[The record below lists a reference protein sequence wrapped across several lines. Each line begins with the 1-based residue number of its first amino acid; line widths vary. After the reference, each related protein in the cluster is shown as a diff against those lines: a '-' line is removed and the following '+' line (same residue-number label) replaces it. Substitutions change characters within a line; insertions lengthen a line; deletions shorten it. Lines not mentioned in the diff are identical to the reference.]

1 MSEPFDT
8 SRLPIHGGH
17 TIFQLTALSQ
27 VVPDKALATMKV
39 LLRALTAKILSGHR
53 FVIRFLLDGIRR
65 CKSVR
70 RADFQ
75 EIAAQIGL
83 RTVRLAPLRHVL
95 RVEILIEAR
104 IVTRIDHSVVYELAL
119 CGSDVYNPAVI

>member
-1 MSEPFDT
+1 
-8 SRLPIHGGH
+8 
-17 TIFQLTALSQ
+17 

-53 FVIRFLLDGIRR
+53 FVIRFLFDGIRR

-75 EIAAQIGL
+75 KIAAQIGL

-119 CGSDVYNPAVI
+119 RGSDVYNPAVI